1 MIGEALRKAGADVW
15 EELLLLIVFN
25 LIWWVGTLLIIPWPF
40 VTFGLFFVGYD
51 ISQGKAIKLTSF
63 FAHARRMWKVAYIW
77 GGVNVFVLAV
87 IASNIYFYAGFAAGW
102 VTTLQVFMIAL
113 LTFWLIL
120 QLIALPLYPRL
131 EEPSLKLALRNA
143 LVIAGHQPLLIFVL
157 VAVLGILGFIA
168 YIFLASL
175 FLFSLAVLAVIATR
189 LVGEAVELELAR
201 EA

>member
-1 MIGEALRKAGADVW
+1 
-15 EELLLLIVFN
+15 
-25 LIWWVGTLLIIPWPF
+25 
-40 VTFGLFFVGYD
+40 
-51 ISQGKAIKLTSF
+51 
-63 FAHARRMWKVAYIW
+63 
-77 GGVNVFVLAV
+77 
-87 IASNIYFYAGFAAGW
+87 
-102 VTTLQVFMIAL
+102 L

>member
-77 GGVNVFVLAV
+77 GGANVFVLAV

-102 VTTLQVFMIAL
+102 VITLQVFMIAL

-157 VAVLGILGFIA
+157 VAVLGILGFMA

-175 FLFSLAVLAVIATR
+175 FLFNLAVLAVIATR